1 MRSDTMKNENIKIGF
16 IGCGNMGG
24 AIARAISRIS
34 QTSLHIS
41 EPNAEKAV
49 TISKELCAEISNN
62 EAICETA
69 DFIFLAIKPG
79 LFDAVLPPLKEHLE
93 KNKGAVVVTMAAG
106 VQIKKL
112 ESLIGDHP
120 IIRIMPNT
128 PAAIGLGMITWCKNA
143 LVTEE
148 SSKTFLHLMS
158 NAGTLDEIGE
168 NMIDAASAV
177 AGCGPAFVYMFIEA
191 LADGGVE
198 CGLSRDRAMLY
209 AAKTLMGAAEM
220 VIQTGKHPGLL
231 KDEVCSPG
239 GSTIEGV
246 HALEESAFRAASANA
261 VVAAFE
267 KTKKLG
273 K

>member
-1 MRSDTMKNENIKIGF
+1 MKNENIKVGF

-24 AIARAISRIS
+24 AIARSISRIS
-34 QTSLHIS
+34 QTSLYIS
-41 EPNAEKAV
+41 EPNKAKAEE
-49 TISKELCAEISNN
+49 ISKELGAEISSS
-62 EAICETA
+62 ESVCETA

-79 LFDAVLPPLKEHLE
+79 LFDTVLPSLKSALA
-93 KNKGAVVVTMAAG
+93 KNPSAVVVTMAAG
-106 VQIKKL
+106 VKL
-112 ESLIGDHP
+112 EKVAALLGDRS

-128 PAAIGLGMITWCKNA
+128 PVALGCGMITWCKNA

-148 SSKTFLHLMS
+148 AVKTFLYLMS
-158 NAGTLDEIGE
+158 KAGTLDEIPE

-198 CGLSRDRAMLY
+198 CGLPRDRAMLY
-209 AAKTLMGAAEM
+209 AAKTLSGSAEM
-220 VIQTGKHPGLL
+220 VMKTGKHPGLL

-246 HALEESAFRAASANA
+246 RTLEESAFRAAAANA
-261 VVAAFE
+261 VIAAFE

>member
-1 MRSDTMKNENIKIGF
+1 MKNENIKIGF

-34 QTSLHIS
+34 QTTLYIS
-41 EPNAEKAV
+41 EPNKAKAEE
-49 TISKELCAEISNN
+49 ISKELGAKISDS
-62 EAICETA
+62 ESVCECV
-69 DFIFLAIKPG
+69 DFLFLAIKPN
-79 LFDAVLPPLKEHLE
+79 LFDSVLPTLKAALS
-93 KNKGAVVVTMAAG
+93 KNPDAVVVTMAAG
-106 VQIKKL
+106 VRIEKAEAL
-112 ESLIGDHP
+112 LGTRP

-128 PAAIGLGMITWCKNA
+128 PVALGCGMITWCKNS
-143 LVTEE
+143 LVTESAKE
-148 SSKTFLHLMS
+148 AFLHLMS
-158 NAGTLDEIGE
+158 EAGTLDEIPE

-198 CGLSRDRAMLY
+198 CGLPRDKAMLY
-209 AAKTLMGAAEM
+209 AAKTLSGAAEM
-220 VIQTGKHPGLL
+220 VMQTGKHPGLL
-231 KDEVCSPG
+231 KDDVCSPG

-246 HALEESAFRAASANA
+246 HALEESAFRGASANA
-261 VVAAFE
+261 VIAAFE

>member
-1 MRSDTMKNENIKIGF
+1 MKNENIKIGF

-34 QTSLHIS
+34 QTSLYIS
-41 EPNAEKAV
+41 EPNAEKAAA
-49 TISKELCAEISNN
+49 ISAETGAEISNS

-79 LFDAVLPPLKEHLE
+79 LFDTVLPPLKEHLE
-93 KNKGAVVVTMAAG
+93 KNPTAVVVTMAAG

-112 ESLIGDHP
+112 ESLIGERP

-128 PAAIGLGMITWCKNA
+128 PVALGCGMITWCKNA
-143 LVTEE
+143 NVTEDAKE
-148 SSKTFLHLMS
+148 SFLQLMS
-158 NAGTLDEIGE
+158 CAGTLDEIGE

-191 LADGGVE
+191 LADGAVE
-198 CGLSRDRAMLY
+198 CGLPRDRAMLY
-209 AAKTLMGAAEM
+209 AAKTLSGSAEM
-220 VIQTGKHPGLL
+220 VMKTGKHPGLL

-246 HALEESAFRAASANA
+246 RTLEESAFRAAAANA
-261 VVAAFE
+261 VIAAFE